1 MFGYQQ
7 HPQYGEWLLD
17 KDSGPRPCRFEN
29 WTDDDVLEYVGGPM
43 AKQIITN
50 GKSN

>member
-29 WTDDDVLEYVGGPM
+29 WADDDILEYVGGPQ